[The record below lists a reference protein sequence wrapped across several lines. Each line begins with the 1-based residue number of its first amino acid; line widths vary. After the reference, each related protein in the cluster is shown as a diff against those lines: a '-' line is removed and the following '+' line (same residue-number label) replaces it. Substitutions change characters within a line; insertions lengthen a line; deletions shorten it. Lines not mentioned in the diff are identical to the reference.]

1 MKTKT
6 TYKTRRRRHA
16 LQRKREG
23 REDKLRSNWPYRS
36 AKCSRAAAAAAVVVR
51 GVNEWIRWEKMLKEE
66 KMMKTQDKLMKKK
79 QVNGN

>member
-16 LQRKREG
+16 LQREG
-23 REDKLRSNWPYRS
+23 KEDKLRSNWSYRS
-36 AKCSRAAAAAAVVVR
+36 AKCSRAAAAVVVR

-66 KMMKTQDKLMKKK
+66 KMMKTQKDKLMKKK